1 MPEASLAF
9 SSLMAFALL
18 FGIKHGFDADHL
30 ASIDGLARL
39 QSRLGH
45 ARLARSAG
53 LLFSL
58 GHGLVVLGAAWVF
71 VQLGAGRLPAWLEP
85 LGAWISI
92 VFLLAIG
99 MVNLANASRPAHSP
113 AVPPP
118 LARFVMRLPLPQGFM
133 GSVLVGG
140 MFALSF
146 DAMTVAAWFG
156 LAGSRHGG
164 MLATLMLAV
173 CFVGGM
179 VLTDTLNGLVVASLI
194 RRSERF
200 VQRAGRMFSLLVAA
214 SALLVA
220 GLGAS
225 KLASDA
231 FDQWTDGKELLFGA
245 AVLTI
250 ILAGYA
256 IARRMSQAAGRDA
269 IRLPVP

>member
-18 FGIKHGFDADHL
+18 FGLKHGFDADHL

-39 QSRLGH
+39 QSRRGH
-45 ARLARSAG
+45 KRLARSAG

-58 GHGLVVLGAAWVF
+58 GHGMTVLGAAWIF
-71 VQLGAGRLPAWLEP
+71 VRAGVGQMPQWLEP

-92 VFLLAIG
+92 VFLGSIG
-99 MVNLANASRPAHSP
+99 IVNLCNVMRAERSTPVAS
-113 AVPPP
+113 P
-118 LARFVMRLPLPQGFM
+118 LARLIARLPLPEGFF
-133 GSVLVGG
+133 GSILVGAL
-140 MFALSF
+140 FAVSF
-146 DAMTVAAWFG
+146 DAMSLAAWFG
-156 LAGSRHGG
+156 LAGSRHDG
-164 MLATLMLAV
+164 MSATLVLAL

-179 VLTDTLNGLVVASLI
+179 ILTDTLNGLVVASLI

-200 VQRAGRMFSLLVAA
+200 VQNASRLFSLLVAA

-220 GLGAS
+220 GLGVS
-225 KLASDA
+225 KLASDV
-231 FDQWTDGKELLFGA
+231 FDAWADGKELLFGA
-245 AVLTI
+245 LVLTL

-256 IARRMSQAAGRDA
+256 LARRISQTAEQSP